1 MSKSGKATGKKASA
15 RKVKLKSKASSKAA
29 ASQRSKD
36 HFDIIVIGAGP
47 AGEAAAMNAKKKG
60 RSVAIISDHA
70 KVGGSCTHWATIPS
84 KALRHSVKQVIDFNT
99 NPMFR
104 DFGDARKLSFQQILK
119 HADRVV
125 YEQVRM
131 RSDFY
136 ERNRVPVIQGRAC
149 FIDKHT
155 IKLLGK
161 RKKLSADY
169 FIIATGSRP
178 YHPPDVDFDH
188 PRMFDSDTILSL
200 DHSPRKV
207 TVIGAGVIGCEYA
220 SIFGGLGA
228 KVELINP
235 NASLLTFLDT
245 EISDAL
251 AYHLRNVGVRSRHNE
266 EYEKIEYHD
275 DHIVTYLQSGKK
287 IKSDI
292 VLWANGRTGN
302 TQGMGLEALG
312 LKTNSRGQ
320 LSINRQYQTR
330 VKNIYA
336 AGDVV
341 GWPAL
346 AGAAYDQG
354 RAASNAIVAPGE
366 CYPVEEVA
374 TGIYTI
380 PEISTLGKTEAELTA
395 EKIPY
400 EVGKAFFKNTARAQI
415 TGEQVGMLKLIF
427 HFETLELL
435 GIHCFGDQASE
446 IVHIGQAIMRQP
458 GKANTMKY
466 FLTTTF
472 NYPTMAEAYR
482 TAALDGLNRVF

>member
-1 MSKSGKATGKKASA
+1 MKK
-15 RKVKLKSKASSKAA
+15 
-29 ASQRSKD
+29 QKD
-36 HFDIIVIGAGP
+36 HFDIVVIGSGP

-60 RSVAIISDHA
+60 RSVAVICSLEQ
-70 KVGGSCTHWATIPS
+70 VGGNCTHLATIPS
-84 KALRHSVKQVIDFNT
+84 KALRHTVKELMQFNT

-104 DFGDARKLSFQQILK
+104 DIGDARKLSFQQILK

-125 YEQVRM
+125 YEQVHM
-131 RSDFY
+131 RNDFY
-136 ERNRVPVIQGRAC
+136 ERNRIPIFKGKAC
-149 FIDKHT
+149 FLDKHT
-155 IKLLGK
+155 IKLVSK
-161 RKKLSADY
+161 RKKISADY
-169 FIIATGSRP
+169 FIVATGSRP

-188 PRMFDSDTILSL
+188 PRVFDSDTILGMEF
-200 DHSPRKV
+200 SPRKV

-220 SIFGGLGA
+220 SIFGGLGC

-235 NASLLTFLDT
+235 AASLLSFLDM
-245 EISDAL
+245 EITDAL
-251 AYHLRNVGVRSRHNE
+251 AYHLRNLGVRSRHNE
-266 EYEKIEYHD
+266 EYASLEYRKD
-275 DHIVTYLQSGKK
+275 GVVTYLQSGKK

-292 VLWANGRTGN
+292 VFWANGRTGN
-302 TQGMGLEALG
+302 TQGLG
-312 LKTNSRGQ
+312 LNSIGLRANKRGQ
-320 LSINRQYQTR
+320 IAVNDQYQTK

-336 AGDVV
+336 VGDVV
-341 GWPAL
+341 GWPSL

-354 RAASNAIVAPGE
+354 RAASNAIVAPE
-366 CYPVEEVA
+366 ESYRVEEVA

-395 EKIPY
+395 QKIPY

-427 HFETLELL
+427 HFDTLEIL

-458 GKANTMKY
+458 GSANTMKY

>member
-1 MSKSGKATGKKASA
+1 MNRAKRQKN
-15 RKVKLKSKASSKAA
+15 
-29 ASQRSKD
+29 
-36 HFDIIVIGAGP
+36 HYEIIVIGSGP
-47 AGEAAAMNAKKKG
+47 AGEAAAMNARKKG
-60 RSVAIISDHA
+60 RDVAVVSDHE

-104 DFGDARKLSFQQILK
+104 EFGDAHKLSFQQVLK

-131 RSDFY
+131 RTDFY
-136 ERNRVPVIQGRAC
+136 ERNQIPIIHGRAE
-149 FIDKHT
+149 FLDQHT
-155 IKLLGK
+155 IKLVGK

-188 PRMFDSDTILSL
+188 PLMFDSDSILKL
-200 DHSPRKV
+200 GHSPRKV

-220 SIFGGLGA
+220 SIFGGLGS

-266 EYEKIEYHD
+266 EYERIEYHD
-275 DHIVTYLQSGKK
+275 NHIVTYLQSGKK

-302 TQGMGLEALG
+302 TDRLG
-312 LKTNSRGQ
+312 LGHIGLKANSRGQ
-320 LSINRQYQTR
+320 LEVNETYQTK
-330 VKNIYA
+330 VENIYA
-336 AGDVV
+336 AGDVI
-341 GWPAL
+341 GWPSL

-354 RAASNAIVAPGE
+354 RAACNAIVAPDE
-366 CYPVEEVA
+366 CYPVKEVA

-380 PEISTLGKTEAELTA
+380 PEISTLGKTEAELTEA
-395 EKIPY
+395 KIPY

-427 HFETLELL
+427 HFETLEIL

-458 GKANTMKY
+458 GEANTMKY

>member
-1 MSKSGKATGKKASA
+1 MQKE
-15 RKVKLKSKASSKAA
+15 
-29 ASQRSKD
+29 
-36 HFDIIVIGAGP
+36 HFDIIVIGSGP

-60 RSVAIISDHA
+60 RTVAVVCDLEF
-70 KVGGSCTHWATIPS
+70 VGGSCTHYGTIPS
-84 KALRHSVKQVIDFNT
+84 KALRHSVKEVMQFNA

-104 DFGDARKLSFQQILK
+104 DLGDARKLSFQQVLK

-125 YEQVRM
+125 YEQVQM
-131 RSDFY
+131 RTDFY
-136 ERNRVPVIQGRAC
+136 DRNRIPIYKGRAS
-149 FIDKHT
+149 FLDKNT
-155 IKLLGK
+155 IKLVGK
-161 RKKLSADY
+161 RKKMSADN
-169 FIIATGSRP
+169 FVIATGSSP
-178 YHPPDVDFDH
+178 YHPPGVDFSH
-188 PRMFDSDTILSL
+188 PRVFDSDTILNM
-200 DHSPRKV
+200 DFSPRKV
-207 TVIGAGVIGCEYA
+207 TVMGAGVIGCEYA
-220 SIFGGLGA
+220 SIFGGLGC

-235 NASLLTFLDT
+235 SSGLLTFLDA

-251 AYHLRNVGVRSRHNE
+251 SYHLRNLGVRSRHNE
-266 EYEKIEYHD
+266 EFQKMEYHD
-275 DHIVTYLQSGKK
+275 DHIVTYLKSGKK
-287 IKSDI
+287 IRSDI
-292 VLWANGRTGN
+292 VLWANGRSGN
-302 TQGMGLEALG
+302 TKTLG
-312 LKTNSRGQ
+312 LNEVGLSTNSRQ
-320 LSINRQYQTR
+320 QIAVNDKYQTK

-336 AGDVV
+336 AGDVI
-341 GWPAL
+341 GWPSL

-354 RAASNAIVAPGE
+354 RAASNAIVSPDE
-366 CYPVEEVA
+366 CYHVEQVA

-380 PEISTLGKTEAELTA
+380 PEISTLGATEQELTDK
-395 EKIPY
+395 KIPY

-458 GKANTMKY
+458 PPANTMKY

>member
-1 MSKSGKATGKKASA
+1 MAY
-15 RKVKLKSKASSKAA
+15 RKQKE
-29 ASQRSKD
+29 
-36 HFDIIVIGAGP
+36 HYDILVIGSGP

-60 RSVAIISDHA
+60 RSVALITADA

-84 KALRHSVKQVIDFNT
+84 KALRHSVKQVIAFNT

-104 DFGDARKLSFQQILK
+104 DLGDARKLSFQQVLK

-125 YEQVRM
+125 FEQVQM
-131 RSDFY
+131 RTDFY
-136 ERNRVPVIQGRAC
+136 ERNRIPIIHGRAE
-149 FIDKHT
+149 FLDRHT
-155 IKLLGK
+155 IKLIGK
-161 RKKLSADY
+161 RKKLSADF

-178 YHPPDVDFDH
+178 YHPPDVDFSH
-188 PRMFDSDTILSL
+188 PLMFDSDSILSL
-200 DHSPRKV
+200 EHSPRKV

-275 DHIVTYLQSGKK
+275 NYIVTYLQSGKK

-292 VLWANGRTGN
+292 VLWANGRAGN
-302 TQGMGLEALG
+302 TQNMGLSKIG
-312 LKTNSRGQ
+312 LSSNSRGQ
-320 LSINRQYQTR
+320 LSVNSHYRTK

-341 GWPAL
+341 GWPSL

-354 RAASNAIVAPGE
+354 RAASNAIVAPEE
-366 CYPVEEVA
+366 CSPVEEVA

-395 EKIPY
+395 EKVPY

-427 HFETLELL
+427 HFETLEIL

-446 IVHIGQAIMRQP
+446 IVHIGQAIMGQP
-458 GKANTMKY
+458 GKANTLKY

-482 TAALDGLNRVF
+482 TAALDGWNRVF